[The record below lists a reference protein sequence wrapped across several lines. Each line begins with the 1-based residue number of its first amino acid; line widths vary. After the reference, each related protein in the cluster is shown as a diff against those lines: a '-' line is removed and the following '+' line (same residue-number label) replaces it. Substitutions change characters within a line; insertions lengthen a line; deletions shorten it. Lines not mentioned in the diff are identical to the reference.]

1 MIYYFEFNEKYQKY
15 MRKEL
20 GNEEIENNKCFT
32 IDGSGDSFKVI
43 VYCNVEL
50 ALKPNTIVL
59 SEDEELN
66 KYWWVVQEDKST
78 LIDNGLYLH
87 ELQLIGAIEWFK
99 FKFCY
104 TGTFYYHRYSYYDVM
119 QKLLYSLWKPKFF
132 EFNLGNFTSEFG
144 SAKNNQ
150 KFTFKGYT
158 IRSALEEIEK
168 ALNVDFKLKFNT
180 SNLNIT
186 PTSIKENDYKNDFQV
201 HDNQDTTFEIYVNS
215 NTISQIIETISNE
228 STKKE
233 IEIIFYTKIG
243 SSPLIP
249 GLVNSKISMS
259 FNASVVDG
267 KLTLKNKTYPNGT
280 VTFSSTDLTVE
291 TTFFVPKEIVFS
303 MNEGGGDYYYSQT
316 IETDGPDQN
325 YMSELGFDKFYIKEI
340 TYDKDDIYISSAYFD
355 FIHKNPTTN
364 IYNNMNLLD
373 EKYQISQFPNK
384 SYASRVVCRVSNVT
398 SSTYMTYPTN
408 GYMNLVS
415 ENSVEVDTKNACLIL
430 PFNIDRINLI
440 LFKMPNNSILGS
452 VNALHESADKNDK
465 YILFKN
471 HDNTITYKVMLKEK
485 FYYDNMENEEEKAL
499 TLWYEKGKNV
509 IHNFKKFLELG
520 DLYYDVLGDN
530 GKPIYQVPKG
540 ITSKMFRVYYYPF
553 IDEMLITNNNDITND
568 DVIYNQTCQNT
579 DSVLAKEFING
590 YSESISIGTLTRC
603 KYHNKESECFKCGDV
618 FVKDNERYVVSS
630 VSIDKYKDV
639 VYAEY
644 KLSKDYVAKTELIS
658 ADGSIESYAIPQNNI
673 VKRIQEY
680 KTLIRFSDDP
690 VENISYYVPNTFA
703 ISFLFT
709 DRNDYAINAKCTDSN
724 NVNYYVGLQAANIE
738 TPKSTTSIFD
748 FYDNNYCGFR
758 VLEVVKPLQTYYAQY
773 PYNYVDSNGEIK
785 SFELKIQWGID
796 SSNFPYLTEE
806 GYNND
811 DYTIAKIDEPNYRKD
826 GYEIP
831 VFLITREYN
840 DCNGYIFGNNV
851 SRPAN
856 SNAYYLTLYTSN
868 TPITSKNIDF
878 NNLTKIHKINASG
891 VRNGANN
898 SQYFEL
904 SY

>member
-32 IDGSGDSFKVI
+32 IDGSGDSFKVN

-59 SEDEELN
+59 SRDEELN
-66 KYWWVVQEDKST
+66 DYWWVVQEDKST

-87 ELQLIGAIEWFK
+87 ELQLVGAIEWFK

-104 TGTFYYHRYSYYDVM
+104 TGTFYYHRYSYFEVM
-119 QKLLYSLWKPKFF
+119 QKLLYSLWNPKFF
-132 EFNLGNFTSEFG
+132 VFNLSNFTSEFG

-158 IRSALEEIEK
+158 IRSALSEIEK
-168 ALNVDFKLKFNT
+168 ALNVEFKLKFST
-180 SNLNIT
+180 SKLSIEETLYGTTGNQSFDPTPDGTGAYYPGNIST
-186 PTSIKENDYKNDFQV
+186 
-201 HDNQDTTFEIYVNS
+201 
-215 NTISQIIETISNE
+215 TISPNYSKVVIKSVSPSTASATISSYDSLTGAISISLKSTRPNE
-228 STKKE
+228 SVQVN
-233 IEIIFYTKIG
+233 
-243 SSPLIP
+243 LICTP
-249 GLVNSKISMS
+249 EENVS
-259 FNASVVDG
+259 D
-267 KLTLKNKTYPNGT
+267 
-280 VTFSSTDLTVE
+280 
-291 TTFFVPKEIVFS
+291 
-303 MNEGGGDYYYSQT
+303 
-316 IETDGPDQN
+316 
-325 YMSELGFDKFYIKEI
+325 
-340 TYDKDDIYISSAYFD
+340 DKDNIYISEAYFD
-355 FIHKNPTTN
+355 FIHKNPSTN
-364 IYNNMNLLD
+364 ISYPINSLD

-384 SYASRVVCRVSNVT
+384 SYASRVIGRVSNVT
-398 SSTYMTYPTN
+398 SSTYMSYPTN

-415 ENSVEVDTKNACLIL
+415 ENSIEVNNINACLIL

-440 LFKMPNNSILGS
+440 LFKMPDNSILGKI
-452 VNALHESADKNDK
+452 NALSESADKNDS

-509 IHNFKKFLELG
+509 IHNFNKFLSLG

-540 ITSKMFRVYYYPF
+540 ISSKMFRVYYYPF

-618 FVKDNERYVVSS
+618 LVKDNERYVVSS
-630 VSIDKYKDV
+630 VSIDKYKDI

-680 KTLIRFSDDP
+680 KTLIRFNDDL

-703 ISFLFT
+703 ISFLWT

-758 VLEVVKPLQTYYAQY
+758 VLEVVKPLKTYYAQY

-811 DYTIAKIDEPNYRKD
+811 DYTIAKINEPNYRKD

-831 VFLITREYN
+831 IFLLTREYN

-856 SNAYYLTLYTSN
+856 SNAYFLTLYTSN
-868 TPITSKNIDF
+868 TPITSQNINFD
-878 NNLTKIHKINASG
+878 NLTKIHKINISG
-891 VRNGANN
+891 VRNGNNN
-898 SQYFEL
+898 SQYFTLSYKVVDEL
-904 SY
+904 SRFYAKNQNLVVVRENDIGTKELMFAINNYKKEFDYQETSKTYTWTIYLETYKI

>member
-1 MIYYFEFNEKYQKY
+1 MIYYFEFNEKHQKY

-32 IDGSGDSFKVI
+32 IDGSGDSYKVN

-59 SEDEELN
+59 SRDEELN
-66 KYWWVVQEDKST
+66 DYWWVVQEDKST

-87 ELQLIGAIEWFK
+87 ELQLVGAIEWFK

-104 TGTFYYHRYSYYDVM
+104 TGTFYYHRYSYYEVM
-119 QKLLYSLWKPKFF
+119 KKLLYSLWNPKFF
-132 EFNLGNFTSEFG
+132 VFNLSNFTSEFG
-144 SAKNNQ
+144 SGKNNQ

-158 IRSALEEIEK
+158 IRSALSEIEK
-168 ALNVDFKLKFNT
+168 ALNVDFKLKFVT
-180 SNLNIT
+180 SKLSIEETLIGTTGNQSFDPTPDGTGAYYPGNIST
-186 PTSIKENDYKNDFQV
+186 
-201 HDNQDTTFEIYVNS
+201 
-215 NTISQIIETISNE
+215 TISPNYSKVVIKSVSPSTASATISSYDSLTGAISISLKSARPNE
-228 STKKE
+228 SVQVN
-233 IEIIFYTKIG
+233 
-243 SSPLIP
+243 LICTP
-249 GLVNSKISMS
+249 EENVS
-259 FNASVVDG
+259 D
-267 KLTLKNKTYPNGT
+267 
-280 VTFSSTDLTVE
+280 
-291 TTFFVPKEIVFS
+291 
-303 MNEGGGDYYYSQT
+303 
-316 IETDGPDQN
+316 
-325 YMSELGFDKFYIKEI
+325 
-340 TYDKDDIYISSAYFD
+340 DKDNIYISEAYFD
-355 FIHKNPTTN
+355 FIHKNPSTN
-364 IYNNMNLLD
+364 ISYPINSLD

-384 SYASRVVCRVSNVT
+384 SYASRVIGRVSNVT

-408 GYMNLVS
+408 GYINLVS
-415 ENSVEVDTKNACLIL
+415 ENSIEVKNENACLIL

-440 LFKMPNNSILGS
+440 LFKMPDNSILGS

-471 HDNTITYKVMLKEK
+471 NDNTITYKFMLKEK
-485 FYYDNMENEEEKAL
+485 FYYDNMDNEEEKAL

-509 IHNFKKFLELG
+509 IHNFYKFLSLG

-540 ITSKMFRVYYYPF
+540 ISSKMFRVYYYPF

-630 VSIDKYKDV
+630 VSIDKYKDI

-673 VKRIQEY
+673 IKRIQEY
-680 KTLIRFSDDP
+680 KTLIRFNDDI

-703 ISFLFT
+703 ISFLWT

-758 VLEVVKPLQTYYAQY
+758 VLEVVKPLRTYYAQY

-811 DYTIAKIDEPNYRKD
+811 EYTIAKIDEPNYRKD

-840 DCNGYIFGNNV
+840 DFNGYIFGNNV

-856 SNAYYLTLYTSN
+856 SNNYYLTLYTSN
-868 TPITSKNIDF
+868 TPITSQNINFD
-878 NNLTKIHKINASG
+878 NLTKIHKINASG
-891 VRNGANN
+891 VRYGNNN

-904 SY
+904 WYESANESSRFYAKGKNLVVVRENDIGTKELMFAINNYKKEFDYQETSKKYTWTIYLETYKI